1 MMWGEDTTRRMLDQ
15 IAAII
20 SLILNPFLVLIA
32 TTLLVVGVYAKTL
45 QEAILWSLISMV
57 FASALPF
64 LFILILVRLGKLSG
78 LHLAL
83 KEQRIGPMFFSLGSA
98 GGGTLLL
105 HAIGAPKVLLVLG
118 ISYVVMRVVFT
129 AITLK
134 WKISFHSGVLA
145 ACITA
150 LAMTV
155 SMKLLFL
162 VVLLPPVAWARVYR
176 KRHTLLQNVVA
187 IVLAAVITVVV
198 VQWG

>member
-1 MMWGEDTTRRMLDQ
+1 
-15 IAAII
+15 
-20 SLILNPFLVLIA
+20 
-32 TTLLVVGVYAKTL
+32 LLVVGVYAKTL

-98 GGGTLLL
+98 GGGILLL

-118 ISYVVMRVVFT
+118 ISYLIMGAVFT

-145 ACITA
+145 ACIAA

-176 KRHTLLQNVVA
+176 KLHTLLQNVVA
-187 IVLAAVITVVV
+187 IVLAAVITVVII
-198 VQWG
+198 QWG